1 MAGAGSSSSGSGS
14 SFPTLSEFG
23 RIADGQREVYKEA
36 TRWDELGEGVVFRI
50 NSIEKKDS
58 KFGVCHLLHCTKE
71 GEEESGEE
79 IYIFAPKALI
89 KDFKKRYRVEHVPY
103 FISLGQGVC
112 ELTKNKRNNFDLI
125 FVEEWGCPEITL
137 EE

>member
-14 SFPTLSEFG
+14 SFPSLAEFG
-23 RIADGQREVYKEA
+23 RIADEQREVYKGA
-36 TRWDELGEGVVFRI
+36 TRWDELGEGVVYRI

-58 KFGVCHLLHCTKE
+58 RFGVCYLLHCSKE
-71 GEEESGEE
+71 GEENGEE
-79 IYIFAPKALI
+79 ICTFAPRALI
-89 KDFKKRYRVEHVPY
+89 ADFKKRYRVDHIPY

-112 ELTKNKRNNFDLI
+112 ELTKNTKNKFDLI
-125 FVEEWGCPEITL
+125 FIEEWGCPEITL